1 MYGFFYI
8 TSNWYIISALTT
20 SSHLCTYTLCCVYLQ
35 YFIRS
40 INQSINKC
48 FLDKWYVGYDLT
60 FTYQVHY
67 TELLRTLAKRTEHMH
82 NRLLRN
88 MLDNHSDHLRSISA
102 EYEAIAEKLLTA
114 PVDTA
119 ELMELIGIGVVRSD
133 YWDLVSLLLQK
144 ETCFRRISDSK
155 KRMMKTW
162 IREENR

>member
-1 MYGFFYI
+1 M
-8 TSNWYIISALTT
+8 
-20 SSHLCTYTLCCVYLQ
+20 
-35 YFIRS
+35 
-40 INQSINKC
+40 
-48 FLDKWYVGYDLT
+48 T

-155 KRMMKTW
+155 KRMMKT
-162 IREENR
+162 